1 MIEIPRT
8 GLKQQTRAD
17 RKPAKKGGIG
27 STSASKFSSELES
40 RIISDVRVDME
51 ELIGDLLEQEKRFLD
66 MQSLYELEKYK
77 LLVRDLLKMIL
88 DKGFQTQKLELSG
101 REKRLG
107 RAEKT
112 IVKQIDEGL
121 VKLSTMITRSSDAF
135 ELMKQ
140 IEEIRG
146 LIFDLVY

>member
-27 STSASKFSSELES
+27 STSSSKFSSELES
-40 RIISDVRVDME
+40 RIISDVRVDMD
-51 ELIGDLLEQEKRFLD
+51 ELIGDLMEQEKRFLD

-77 LLVRDLLKMIL
+77 LLVRDILKMIL
-88 DKGFQTQKLELSG
+88 NEGFQTQKLELSG

-107 RAEKT
+107 KAEKT
-112 IVKQIDEGL
+112 IVKLIDEGL
-121 VKLSTMITRSSDAF
+121 VKLSAMITRSSDAF

>member
-1 MIEIPRT
+1 VIEIPKT
-8 GLKQQTRAD
+8 GFKQQTRAD
-17 RKPAKKGGIG
+17 RKPARKGGIG
-27 STSASKFSSELES
+27 SAFSSKFSTEL
-40 RIISDVRVDME
+40 DNRVSSNLKVEMD
-51 ELIGDLLEQEKRFLD
+51 ELIGDLLDQEKKFLD

-77 LLVRDLLKMIL
+77 ILVRDILRMIL
-88 DKGFQTQKLELSG
+88 EKGFKTEKLELSG

-107 RAEKT
+107 RAEKS
-112 IVKQIDEGL
+112 IVRQIDEGL
-121 VKLSTMITRSSDAF
+121 VRLSQMITRSNDAF